1 MPVFPAQADHVSSN
15 GGAGL
20 WLFRSAAAWGRSMEF
35 KYLKGPSLR
44 RAVKALVD
52 FACGSLSVLVAIAL
66 DRGIASFGVSETA
79 RLALAVGGFL
89 VAAEALV
96 GSYRTMCRYAGLQ
109 EAVVITTCTLVGT
122 AALDALETR
131 LAAWSQW
138 VRLQVEAGRPDEA
151 IVPDF
156 EHYVWSELR
165 AAGLTEETIAAYE
178 QGDPAARGAPDAF
191 RPSARATDP
200 SDTDRRRGGAWALHQ
215 PGARPV
221 AAPGGGAHR
230 LCRR

>member
-1 MPVFPAQADHVSSN
+1 
-15 GGAGL
+15 L
-20 WLFRSAAAWGRSMEF
+20 WLFRGAAAWGRSMEF

-96 GSYRTMCRYAGLQ
+96 GSYRTMWRYAGFQ
-109 EAVVITTCTLVGT
+109 EAVVITTCSLILLTVL
-122 AALDALETR
+122 L
-131 LAAWSQW
+131 
-138 VRLQVEAGRPDEA
+138 AGRWTGLVALSMSTVLLIVLLTLFSCVGMRALRRWQVAEA
-151 IVPDF
+151 KR
-156 EHYVWSELR
+156 R
-165 AAGLTEETIAAYE
+165 AI
-178 QGDPAARGAPDAF
+178 QRRVARPM
-191 RPSARATDP
+191 PSARRLAQ